1 MNEYRWSALADRI
14 INRLHKH
21 IFVAYVVLCFP
32 GIAYKCFLVQRLY
45 SASIVLRHINKINV
59 TNPDEFL
66 EYMKL
71 KPP

>member
-1 MNEYRWSALADRI
+1 MNEYRWFALADWI
-14 INRLHKH
+14 INKLHKH
-21 IFVAYVVLCFP
+21 IFVAYAVLCFP

-45 SASIVLRHINKINV
+45 SASIVLCHKNKINV